1 MPEIL
6 TGCFDVW
13 LECIL
18 DLLKTAPILLI
29 VYLFIGWLET
39 RMDTVTRIVTS
50 AEPAGPIIGAL
61 VGSIPQCGFSTACSA
76 LYVRGFLAPAA
87 LISVY
92 LATSDEAIPVLLAGD
107 NDVKTVVL
115 LIIVKIIIAV
125 VAGYLFYFTL
135 FRKSWHPEELPD
147 DEIDMD
153 ELETD
158 CSCCQG
164 GNTSSFLGFVIGRT
178 INTLLFLLATMLVL
192 NTIIYLIG
200 EDTVASLLLQG
211 SVFQPIL
218 CALIGLIPG
227 CAVSVF
233 LTQLLAGG
241 AISFGSAVAGLS
253 AGAGFGFILLLR
265 EAPRKDALKIIGCTY
280 LAAVIAGMLIDLIF

>member
-6 TGCFDVW
+6 TGCLDVW

-39 RMDTVTRIVTS
+39 RMDMVTRIVTS
-50 AEPAGPIIGAL
+50 TEPAGPIIGAL

-107 NDVKTVVL
+107 NDVKTVLL
-115 LIIVKIIIAV
+115 LIVVKIIIAV
-125 VAGYLFYFTL
+125 IAGYLFYFTI

-147 DEIDMD
+147 DEVEMD

-158 CSCCQG
+158 CACCQ
-164 GNTSSFLGFVIGRT
+164 NNASSFIGFVIGRT
-178 INTLLFLLATMLVL
+178 LNTLGFLLITMLVL
-192 NTIIYLIG
+192 NTIIYFIG
-200 EDTVASLLLQG
+200 EDTVSSLLLQG
-211 SVFQPIL
+211 SVFQPVL

-241 AISFGSAVAGLS
+241 AISFGSAIAGLS

-280 LAAVIAGMLIDLIF
+280 LAAVIAGMIIDLIF